1 MGILERTR
9 HVVRADLND
18 LIRKAKNPEAVLEAY
33 LDELD
38 SVLEEAESLR
48 AAEAAEREVYDAR
61 LRDAQGAQ
69 ATWEK
74 KARACLKR
82 GDEAL
87 ARTAMERKLDM
98 NAELAE
104 LARELEH
111 RQASLDVLD
120 SSLEA
125 LRLRIGE
132 VGRKRR
138 ELRYRRQVL
147 QARSELQRSLGRLG
161 QDRDDPILAEAEEGL
176 AAVES
181 QIEAAESLDAEDT
194 ERRLMQLEAKERRQ
208 RRKSQVDQALEAL
221 REQMSEEEG

>member
-33 LDELD
+33 LDELE
-38 SVLEEAESLR
+38 SVLAEAESLR
-48 AAEAAEREVYDAR
+48 AAEAAEREVYEAR
-61 LRDAQGAQ
+61 LRDAKDAQ

-87 ARTAMERKLDM
+87 ARTALERKLDM

-104 LARELEH
+104 LARELDH

-120 SSLEA
+120 GSLEA

-132 VGRKRR
+132 VARKRR

-161 QDRDDPILAEAEEGL
+161 QDSDDPILTEAEEGL

-194 ERRLMQLEAKERRQ
+194 ERRLLQLEAKERRQ
-208 RRKSQVDQALEAL
+208 RRRSQVDEALEAL
-221 REQMSEEEG
+221 REQMSDEES